1 MKQQRPYPIVTITKK
16 SQRSI
21 EAGHP
26 WVYAGEVVLLDCT
39 QGFRRGCV
47 TCENHQSATLVEEM
61 LHRFEGE
68 AVNDVE

>member
-26 WVYAGEVVLLDCT
+26 WVYAGEVLSCPET
-39 QGFRRGCV
+39 A
-47 TCENHQSATLVEEM
+47 ENEIGRAHV
-61 LHRFEGE
+61 
-68 AVNDVE
+68 